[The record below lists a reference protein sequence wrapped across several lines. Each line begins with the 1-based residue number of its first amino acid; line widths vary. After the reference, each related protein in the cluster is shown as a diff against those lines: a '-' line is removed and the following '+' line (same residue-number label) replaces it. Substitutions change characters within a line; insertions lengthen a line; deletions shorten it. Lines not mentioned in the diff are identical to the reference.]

1 MNSVED
7 RAANNMSAIYQTE
20 FDQDNGISAIT
31 ETLGGS
37 DVTQIFVH
45 SVTSLE
51 NIAEIAPTAP
61 VYPERSLLFARSDDL
76 VCVSKRVGEQY
87 LRFIY
92 SFGIGPR
99 NENIIVAS
107 ENTHRDSLMSLSD
120 LLMSNDK
127 ALSTIRRLIKQ
138 DKKIVL
144 NPFIATPKEFELAST
159 LETVVGKKVYLL
171 GNPNVVDY
179 ANHKHNVKIKAIELG
194 VPVSEGD
201 IIELDLGKDGKPLDL
216 TPIRVA
222 INKYI
227 HKTGKVIIRGSYGA
241 SGSSLFI
248 VENNPQSIEK
258 ALSDI
263 ADRTS
268 NRIYLVEVMLKLIAS
283 PNIMMHI
290 KPGNG
295 RILCVSVTDQILS
308 DNLMHEG
315 NVYTSSAKTLKEMI
329 DSTRIM
335 SKWLQS
341 EGYGGLVGFDFGEY
355 FNSKTGEVEHFL
367 SEINPR
373 VNAAVYPKS
382 MMECFNRK
390 QGLKGRQYI
399 EAFLS
404 AKIKT
409 TARSFAEL
417 NESYGH
423 LFFTPETGKGLV
435 PYNIGWLEHGKFNL
449 AVFGKSRDEV
459 IKMYEDFKA
468 SLAKE

>member
-1 MNSVED
+1 MNSVKD
-7 RAANNMSAIYQTE
+7 REANNMSAIYQTE

-61 VYPERSLLFARSDDL
+61 VYPERSLLFARSDDI
-76 VCVSKRVGEQY
+76 VCVSKKVDEHY
-87 LRFIY
+87 LRFLH

-107 ENTHRDSLMSLSD
+107 ENPQQNCLMSLSD
-120 LLMSNDK
+120 LLMNNHK
-127 ALSTIRRLIKQ
+127 ALLTIRRLLKE
-138 DKKIVL
+138 DKKIFL
-144 NPFIATPKEFELAST
+144 NPFIATPIEFKLAAS
-159 LETVVGKKVYLL
+159 LETVLGKKIHLL

-201 IIELDLGKDGKPLDL
+201 IIELALGKDGKPLDL

-241 SGSSLFI
+241 TGSSLFI
-248 VENNPQSIEK
+248 IENNPQSIEK
-258 ALSDI
+258 ALRDI
-263 ADRTS
+263 ANRTS

-283 PNIMMHI
+283 PNVMMHI
-290 KPGNG
+290 EPGNG
-295 RILCVSVTDQILS
+295 RILCVSVTNQILS

-315 NVYTSSAKTLKEMI
+315 NVCPSSAKTLKEMI

-335 SKWLQS
+335 SKGLQS
-341 EGYGGLVGFDFGEY
+341 EGYGGLV
-355 FNSKTGEVEHFL
+355 
-367 SEINPR
+367 
-373 VNAAVYPKS
+373 
-382 MMECFNRK
+382 
-390 QGLKGRQYI
+390 
-399 EAFLS
+399 
-404 AKIKT
+404 
-409 TARSFAEL
+409 
-417 NESYGH
+417 
-423 LFFTPETGKGLV
+423 
-435 PYNIGWLEHGKFNL
+435 
-449 AVFGKSRDEV
+449 
-459 IKMYEDFKA
+459 
-468 SLAKE
+468 